1 MKRDRRSYIS
11 VDESVGYYDV
21 KLMFPVLILVT
32 IGIIMVYSASSV
44 LAFKKFGTD
53 FYFLKKQALFAM
65 IGFVGLVC
73 GRHFPYRHLKALA
86 YPFLI
91 IAIILLG
98 AIFIPGIG
106 YSAGGSARWLRLGG
120 FTVQPSEF
128 ARLAMIIYLAYS
140 LDKKNGELKN
150 FYVGFLPHVFV
161 LGILT
166 ALITMQPD
174 FGSVVILGAITWL
187 MLFVAGVR
195 ILHLAPSLLLL
206 VPIGYIYMVSAE
218 YRARRLMSFWDPWQ
232 YSANEGYQIIHSLM
246 AFGTGGIWGTGIGQS
261 YQKLH
266 YLPEPHT
273 DFIFSVIGEELG
285 LLGVTIVLSL
295 YVLILWRG
303 IIIAKNAGDSFGT
316 FLATGITSAIAIQVC
331 TNMGVA
337 LGLLPTKGL
346 TLPFLS
352 YGGTSLLVNMASI
365 GILMNIGNPGAETT
379 TCLQASEESMTEN
392 RKSSEHTANSAQAI
406 TYGGGKSLRVIIA
419 GGGTGGHL
427 FPGIAIAQAFTGK
440 NSGSEIL
447 FVGAGNR
454 FEKTTVEK
462 AGFNHRSIPVEGIKG
477 RGYLKQLRSVFKIPK
492 GMFESYKII
501 RDFKPDLVVG
511 VGSYSSGPLVIM
523 ARLLRVKTALHEQN
537 IIPGITNRILSR
549 FADRVYVSFE
559 ETKKRLCPQKALLS
573 GNPLRREI
581 IDAAGKNL
589 PAGSSDVI
597 RHLLF

>member
-1 MKRDRRSYIS
+1 MKRDRLSYIS
-11 VDESVGYYDV
+11 TDESLGYYDL

-65 IGFVGLVC
+65 AGFIGLVC
-73 GRHFPYRHLKALA
+73 ARHFPYGHLKSLA
-86 YPFLI
+86 YPILI

-98 AIFIPGIG
+98 SIFIPGIG
-106 YSAGGSARWLRLGG
+106 YSAGGSARWLRIGG

-150 FYVGFLPHVFV
+150 FSVGFLPHIVV

-166 ALITMQPD
+166 ALIALQPD

-195 ILHLAPSLLLL
+195 IFHLVPPLLLL
-206 VPIGYIYMVSAE
+206 VPIGYIYMVSAG

-246 AFGTGGIWGTGIGQS
+246 AFGTGGLWGTGIGQS

-285 LLGVTIVLSL
+285 LFGVTIILSL

-303 IIIAKNAGDSFGT
+303 VSIAKNADDSFGT

-365 GILMNIGNPGAETT
+365 GILMNIGTRSHKQPYA
-379 TCLQASEESMTEN
+379 
-392 RKSSEHTANSAQAI
+392 
-406 TYGGGKSLRVIIA
+406 
-419 GGGTGGHL
+419 
-427 FPGIAIAQAFTGK
+427 
-440 NSGSEIL
+440 
-447 FVGAGNR
+447 
-454 FEKTTVEK
+454 
-462 AGFNHRSIPVEGIKG
+462 HRHP
-477 RGYLKQLRSVFKIPK
+477 
-492 GMFESYKII
+492 
-501 RDFKPDLVVG
+501 
-511 VGSYSSGPLVIM
+511 
-523 ARLLRVKTALHEQN
+523 
-537 IIPGITNRILSR
+537 
-549 FADRVYVSFE
+549 
-559 ETKKRLCPQKALLS
+559 
-573 GNPLRREI
+573 RR
-581 IDAAGKNL
+581 A
-589 PAGSSDVI
+589 
-597 RHLLF
+597 

>member
-11 VDESVGYYDV
+11 VDKSPDHYDA

-44 LAFKKFGTD
+44 HAFKKFGTD

-86 YPFLI
+86 YPLLI
-91 IAIILLG
+91 TAIILLG

-106 YSAGGSARWLRLGG
+106 YSAGGSARWLRLGV
-120 FTVQPSEF
+120 FTIQPSEF

-166 ALITMQPD
+166 ALISMQPD
-174 FGSVVILGAITWL
+174 FGSVVILGGITWL

-195 ILHLAPSLLLL
+195 IMHLAPSLLLL

-285 LLGVTIVLSL
+285 LLGVAIILSL

-365 GILMNIGNPGAETT
+365 GILMNIGTLA
-379 TCLQASEESMTEN
+379 
-392 RKSSEHTANSAQAI
+392 H
-406 TYGGGKSLRVIIA
+406 
-419 GGGTGGHL
+419 
-427 FPGIAIAQAFTGK
+427 
-440 NSGSEIL
+440 
-447 FVGAGNR
+447 
-454 FEKTTVEK
+454 
-462 AGFNHRSIPVEGIKG
+462 
-477 RGYLKQLRSVFKIPK
+477 KQPYAYRP
-492 GMFESYKII
+492 
-501 RDFKPDLVVG
+501 P
-511 VGSYSSGPLVIM
+511 
-523 ARLLRVKTALHEQN
+523 
-537 IIPGITNRILSR
+537 
-549 FADRVYVSFE
+549 
-559 ETKKRLCPQKALLS
+559 
-573 GNPLRREI
+573 RR
-581 IDAAGKNL
+581 A
-589 PAGSSDVI
+589 
-597 RHLLF
+597 